1 MKPERALI
9 AERPLAEHCPELL
22 RTGPSPAEF
31 LPLLGRMGE
40 RLARRLA
47 GVLAPMM
54 GGEAPIVRCQSVREG
69 TLETLAAA
77 AMSPLAANS
86 LLTVAHAANP
96 AVRHPAVLTIDAE
109 PVLRI
114 VDRAFG
120 GKGDAP
126 MPLPDRFPMAAD
138 MMIGKLETVIG
149 QQIVAAVDAVAPEAL
164 QRTGGLVF
172 QSVRRDASLFALEP
186 FSENT
191 PLAILPLEVE
201 DDGLLPWALTFALPL
216 AALPALFGQA
226 DESDA
231 APARHGAANPL
242 DAPFADVPLTV
253 RAVIVDMVLPFST
266 IAALAPGQVIPV
278 AVARAV
284 PLLTGDAVLGH
295 GTVGAV
301 DDRVAVQLNSAFS
314 H

>member
-1 MKPERALI
+1 M
-9 AERPLAEHCPELL
+9 
-22 RTGPSPAEF
+22 T
-31 LPLLGRMGE
+31 M
-40 RLARRLA
+40 
-47 GVLAPMM
+47 
-54 GGEAPIVRCQSVREG
+54 
-69 TLETLAAA
+69 
-77 AMSPLAANS
+77 
-86 LLTVAHAANP
+86 AHAANP
-96 AVRHPAVLTIDAE
+96 ATRHPALLTIDAE

-120 GKGDAP
+120 GKGEAP

-149 QQIVAAVDAVAPEAL
+149 QQIAAAVDAVAPQAI
-164 QRTGGLVF
+164 QRTGGLDF

-186 FSENT
+186 FAENT
-191 PLAILPLEVE
+191 PLAILPIEVE

-216 AALPALFGQA
+216 ASLPALFGQA
-226 DESDA
+226 DEGAA
-231 APARHGAANPL
+231 APARHAPANPL
-242 DAPFADVPLTV
+242 DAPFADVPLNV

-301 DDRVAVQLNSAFS
+301 DDRVAVQLNAAFS

>member
-22 RTGPSPAEF
+22 RTGPAPAEF

-54 GGEAPIVRCQSVREG
+54 GGEAPIVRCQPAREG

-86 LLTVAHAANP
+86 LLTLGHAGTPNA
-96 AVRHPAVLTIDAE
+96 RHPALLTIDAE

-138 MMIGKLETVIG
+138 MMIAKLETVIG
-149 QQIVAAVDAVAPEAL
+149 QQIAAAVDAVAPAAM
-164 QRTGGLVF
+164 QRTGGLGF
-172 QSVRRDASLFALEP
+172 SAVRRDASLFLLEP
-186 FSENT
+186 FAEGT

-216 AALPALFGQA
+216 ASLPAMFGEI
-226 DESDA
+226 DEA
-231 APARHGAANPL
+231 EAGPANHATGNPL
-242 DAPFADVPLTV
+242 DAPFADIPLDV
-253 RAVIVDMVLPFST
+253 RAVLVDMVLPFAT

-284 PLLTGDAVLGH
+284 PLMTGETVLGH

>member
-22 RTGPSPAEF
+22 RAGPDAAEF

-86 LLTVAHAANP
+86 LLTVAHANNP
-96 AVRHPAVLTIDAE
+96 ASRHPALLTIEAE

-138 MMIGKLETVIG
+138 MMIAKLETVIG
-149 QQIVAAVDAVAPEAL
+149 QQIAAAIDAVAPEAMA
-164 QRTGGLVF
+164 RSGGLAF
-172 QSVRRDASLFALEP
+172 ASVRRDASLFALEP
-186 FSENT
+186 FAEDT

-216 AALPALFGQA
+216 ASLPALFGQA
-226 DESDA
+226 EKSDMDLV
-231 APARHGAANPL
+231 RHTRADPL
-242 DAPFADVPLTV
+242 EAPFADVPLTV

-266 IAALAPGQVIPV
+266 IAALAPGQIIPV

-301 DDRVAVQLNSAFS
+301 DDRVAVQLNDAFS

>member
-1 MKPERALI
+1 MKPERAFI
-9 AERPLAEHCPELL
+9 AERPLAQHCAELL
-22 RTGPSPAEF
+22 RTGPDPVAL

-40 RLARRLA
+40 RLARRLSGA
-47 GVLAPMM
+47 LAPLM
-54 GGEAPIVRCQSVREG
+54 GGEAPVVRCQSPREG

-86 LLTVAHAANP
+86 LMTMGAGRVP
-96 AVRHPAVLTIDAE
+96 VLVSIDAE

-126 MPLPDRFPMAAD
+126 MPLPEKFPMAAD
-138 MMIGKLETVIG
+138 LMIGRLEALVTA
-149 QQIVAAVDAVAPEAL
+149 QIAIAVEAVAPEAA
-164 QRTGGLVF
+164 QRAGALAF
-172 QSVRRDASLFALEP
+172 APVRRDGALMQLEP
-186 FSENT
+186 FEADT

-226 DESDA
+226 SDE
-231 APARHGAANPL
+231 APAPVHPVANPW
-242 DAPFADVPLTV
+242 DAPFAELPLSV
-253 RAVIVDMVLPFST
+253 RAVIVDMRMPFST

-278 AVARAV
+278 SVARSV
-284 PLLTGDAVLGH
+284 PLQCGGVTLAH
-295 GTVGAV
+295 GAVGAV
-301 DDRVAVQLNSAFS
+301 DERVAIQITEAFS
-314 H
+314 A